1 MKIKTY
7 YQYLMYVLE
16 HKKNVFKVCWKKKM
30 YKHAFTHDLSKF
42 CKKEFIPYAKYF
54 YIDKDTYKAEFKQA
68 WEHHY
73 KNNPHHWQYWLDENK
88 QPKSIPEKHIME
100 MISDWEAMGLKF
112 KDTAQSYYLKNYDS
126 INLEYNTRVLL
137 EYMLNLNPSIA
148 NNYGHTLKEF
158 ANMHDEQQYNLNF
171 GYIKENYGVD
181 TYKILK

>member
-1 MKIKTY
+1 MRIKTY

-73 KNNPHHWQYWLDENK
+73 KNNPHHWQYW
-88 QPKSIPEKHIME
+88 
-100 MISDWEAMGLKF
+100 
-112 KDTAQSYYLKNYDS
+112 
-126 INLEYNTRVLL
+126 
-137 EYMLNLNPSIA
+137 
-148 NNYGHTLKEF
+148 KEF
-158 ANMHDEQQYNLNF
+158 ANMQDEQQYNLNF